1 MRDVI
6 GKTGTLLHSYPGSD
20 FQYYVAYFSE
30 RDIKMLKQLKCI
42 CFLVVIFILF
52 LLSSCSKND
61 SLNQINWLDDLEY
74 TKSEIYDI
82 TFSKNGIPQIPIK
95 INDNEFDIQFDTG
108 NSGDLLLT
116 TTIESKIKYKL
127 IKNDKTYNGD
137 GSYRGD
143 IKRIQIDKLA
153 VFNET
158 YNNISGAIGD
168 WKIYSGNKFNGNIGL
183 NYFIDKRVTLD
194 YKSKKIAI
202 SSKKISNSDFID
214 KGYSIVPLI
223 KPTREFGELLFVEG
237 IVNGK
242 KTIVYLD
249 TGIMPS
255 HVDQNIAS
263 GLDFIVD
270 KKSKYGDFNKQYKN
284 LKITIGDFSFE
295 TDQIYEHNIN
305 MNTNFEEP
313 IGIVLGSDIL
323 KNFILTIDKQENRL
337 ILKNNI

>member
-1 MRDVI
+1 M
-6 GKTGTLLHSYPGSD
+6 S
-20 FQYYVAYFSE
+20 
-30 RDIKMLKQLKCI
+30 KQLKYT
-42 CFLVVIFILF
+42 FLLEVIFIIF

-61 SLNQINWLDDLEY
+61 SLKQINWLDDLEY
-74 TKSEIYDI
+74 TKSDVYDI

-116 TTIESKIKYKL
+116 TTIESKINYKF
-127 IKNDKTYNGD
+127 IINARTYNGD

-143 IKRIQIDKLA
+143 IKKIQIDKLA

-158 YNNISGAIGD
+158 YNNINGVIGD

-202 SSKKISNSDFID
+202 SSKQMSDPDFLN

-223 KPTREFGELLFVEG
+223 KPAREFGELLFVEG
-237 IVNGK
+237 IVNSK
-242 KTIVYLD
+242 KTTIYLD

-270 KKSKYGDFNKQYKN
+270 KNNKYGDFNKQYKN

-295 TDQIYEHNIN
+295 TDQIYEHNIK

-313 IGIVLGSDIL
+313 IGIVLGSDVL
-323 KNFILTIDKQENRL
+323 KNFVLTIDKLENRL
-337 ILKNNI
+337 IIKKNI